1 MGIAFDAPSALLLLP
16 PLLAVVIALHLS
28 SRRRLGKG
36 RRRAALLVRVL
47 LLTFLV
53 GALAGLQ
60 LVLPVDRLAVVFV
73 VDLSDSVGTAG
84 REDAL
89 AYLRESLA
97 EKQDE
102 DVAGIVAFGADA
114 LVERLPSDLAEID
127 RIASTPVRDATD
139 IGAALRLAGALFPD
153 DAQKRIVL
161 LSDGNDTTGSGQS
174 EAALAAA
181 RGIQVETVLTGL
193 GGRDEALV
201 QRLTSPST
209 ARLGESVDVS
219 GDITSSVEQPA
230 TVRLFVNGE
239 LAGTKEVALDA
250 GTTRVTFNFTPKDP
264 GFLRFRMVVEAARDT
279 FNQNDRAE
287 ANTIVKGEPKVL
299 VVKGDETVAAEL
311 VTALET
317 ERQVVDTVIP
327 EGLPSDLAGLA
338 DYDSIVLV
346 DVPRLRLT
354 DKAMAA
360 LQVYVRDLGRGLVM
374 VGGPRSY
381 GAGGYTDTPLEETL
395 PVDMGVRDRE
405 KQPDVALVVVIDK
418 SGSMDACHCNSFDG
432 GMGGG
437 SGTGGARKVDIGKE
451 AILRAASAL
460 SAKDELGVVAFDQ
473 DAHWVIQTA
482 PLGGL
487 QDIQAQIAGI
497 TPNGQTNIFAGLDQA
512 VQSLEGATATR
523 RHIILLTDGWSSSGQ
538 YDAILKQM
546 KADGITL
553 STVGAGGGSNPFL
566 EKLAKDGGGRFY
578 NAANPASIPDIFL
591 KETQQVSGQQ
601 IVEEPFFPILTSSSP
616 VLRGID
622 DGLPRLP
629 GLQRHDRQ
637 AGGADGAGHRARRPA
652 ARAVAVRAGAGD
664 RLDVGLDRPL
674 GAELGAVAGLLALL
688 QPDGGLDVPGRGERR
703 HRGVVR
709 RSRRADLPA
718 GREPGQRRHRTRLLH
733 DQRGPDRAGPRGG
746 HRRPQPGR
754 LGRLRGPDRAPR
766 ERRLRRPGDA
776 DAARRRAAGP
786 DAGPRGA
793 DGGRV
798 PPARGERA
806 AAGRDPVGHR
816 RARGRHA
823 GRALDPRPPDHQP
836 VHRPVA
842 LAARARAAA
851 VAAGHRA
858 AAGLARP
865 ARAGGRSPLGDRSRP
880 RPARRASDGARDGAV
895 RRPGSRRLVRR
906 PVGDPARRDR
916 GRGTGRHG
924 RRGTARASG
933 DVLARPG
940 AREGPAARPAR
951 AAGPATARSP
961 RIVRAGAAARSA
973 GPTGATRIGPGVV
986 AGRHPRATARGQGA
1000 PSRVGRRCGHRRR
1013 SPRK

>member
-1 MGIAFDAPSALLLLP
+1 MGAAFDAPSALLLLP

-28 SRRRLGKG
+28 SRRRLGRG
-36 RRRAALLVRVL
+36 RRRAALAIRVL
-47 LLTFLV
+47 LLAALV

-73 VDLSDSVGTAG
+73 VDLSDSVGTPG
-84 REDAL
+84 REEAL
-89 AYLRESLA
+89 AYLRQSLA

-127 RIASTPVRDATD
+127 RLASTPVRDATD

-193 GGRDEALV
+193 GGRDEVLV
-201 QRLTSPST
+201 ERLGAPST
-209 ARLGESVDVS
+209 ARLGESIDVS
-219 GDITSSVEQPA
+219 GDVASSVAQPA

-239 LAGTKEVALDA
+239 LAGTKPVDLDA
-250 GTTRVTFNFTPKDP
+250 GTTRVTFAFTPKDS

-346 DVPRLRLT
+346 DVPRLRLS
-354 DKAMAA
+354 DAAMAA

-418 SGSMDACHCNSFDG
+418 SGSMDACHCNSFNG
-432 GMGGG
+432 GAGGG
-437 SGTGGARKVDIGKE
+437 SGIGGVRKVDIGKE

-460 SAKDELGVVAFDQ
+460 SAQDELGVVAFDNS
-473 DAHWVIQTA
+473 AHWVIQTA

-487 QDIQAQIAGI
+487 QDIQAAIAGI
-497 TPNGQTNIFAGLDQA
+497 NPNGQTNIFAGLDQA
-512 VQSLEGATATR
+512 VTSLEDATATR
-523 RHIILLTDGWSSSGQ
+523 RHIILLTDGWSTSGQ

-553 STVGAGGGSNPFL
+553 STVGAGGGANPFL
-566 EKLAKDGGGRFY
+566 EQLAKQGGGRFY
-578 NAANPASIPDIFL
+578 PATNPASIPDIFL

-622 DGLPRLP
+622 NGFPKLLGYNGTTAKPAAQTVLVTARDDPLLAQWQYGLGRSIAWTSDSTGHWARNWVPWQGFSKFFSQLVGWTFPGEESGGIEASFVDRGGRTYLRVESQDSDGSGRDFYTTSVAMVGPD
-629 GLQRHDRQ
+629 LQPATVNLNQVASGVYEAPVEHLESGAYAVRVTQTQ
-637 AGGADGAGHRARRPA
+637 AGKAPLGRTLGLVAPTAAEYRLLGANEPLLAAIRAATGGRELDTPGAPWVHDLETTSQFTELWPWLLVLALLLWPLDIALRRVSLGRRELADGRRWVSDRVRGRRVAPRTQPVEGLFA
-652 ARAVAVRAGAGD
+652 ARDRAGASGARSAILREATD
-664 RLDVGLDRPL
+664 ASATTAPAAASTPVAAPAAAPAPRAASASAPALPRPE
-674 GAELGAVAGLLALL
+674 ATTTPAPPPANTPPASSTAAASPPPASPDDTLA
-688 QPDGGLDVPGRGERR
+688 
-703 HRGVVR
+703 
-709 RSRRADLPA
+709 
-718 GREPGQRRHRTRLLH
+718 
-733 DQRGPDRAGPRGG
+733 
-746 HRRPQPGR
+746 
-754 LGRLRGPDRAPR
+754 RLREAK
-766 ERRLRRPGDA
+766 
-776 DAARRRAAGP
+776 ARRR
-786 DAGPRGA
+786 
-793 DGGRV
+793 
-798 PPARGERA
+798 
-806 AAGRDPVGHR
+806 
-816 RARGRHA
+816 
-823 GRALDPRPPDHQP
+823 
-836 VHRPVA
+836 
-842 LAARARAAA
+842 
-851 VAAGHRA
+851 
-858 AAGLARP
+858 
-865 ARAGGRSPLGDRSRP
+865 S
-880 RPARRASDGARDGAV
+880 
-895 RRPGSRRLVRR
+895 
-906 PVGDPARRDR
+906 
-916 GRGTGRHG
+916 
-924 RRGTARASG
+924 
-933 DVLARPG
+933 
-940 AREGPAARPAR
+940 
-951 AAGPATARSP
+951 
-961 RIVRAGAAARSA
+961 
-973 GPTGATRIGPGVV
+973 
-986 AGRHPRATARGQGA
+986 
-1000 PSRVGRRCGHRRR
+1000 
-1013 SPRK
+1013 